1 VAHLPDGFL
10 SPPVLAGTAVMSAV
24 ALTIAARRSRAV
36 LGHREAPL
44 HGAATA
50 FIFAAQAL
58 NFPLGTG
65 TSAHLFGATLA
76 AVLLGPAS
84 AMLVMFA
91 VVLIQALLFQD
102 GGVTALGA
110 NTLNLAVVAVMVSW
124 GLFRWISALAGGAS
138 RRVLVAAGVA
148 AYGSTAA
155 VGLAVAFELVLSG
168 LVPAGPAL
176 VVVGGGHAVAGLAEA
191 GLTVA
196 ILAVVARGRPE
207 LLAGAVPSR
216 PAARRLAWAAVLA
229 SVATI
234 AAAVWLSST
243 QPDLFEAAAERLRV
257 PGRTP

>member
-1 VAHLPDGFL
+1 MAHLPDGVL
-10 SPPVLAGTAVMSAV
+10 SPAVLAGAAALSAA
-24 ALTIAARRSRAV
+24 ALAAAARRARA

-58 NFPLGTG
+58 TFPLGAG

-76 AVLLGPAS
+76 VVLLGPAS

-91 VVLIQALLFQD
+91 VLLIQALLFQD
-102 GGVTALGA
+102 GGITALGA
-110 NTLNLAVVAVMVSW
+110 NTLNLAVVAVLVSRAAY
-124 GLFRWISALAGGAS
+124 RWISALAGTAR
-138 RRVLVAAGVA
+138 RRVLIAAGVA
-148 AYGSTAA
+148 AWTSTAA
-155 VGLAVAFELVLSG
+155 VGAAVALELVLSG

-176 VVVGGGHAVAGLAEA
+176 IVVGGGHLVAGMAEA
-191 GLTVA
+191 AITIA

-229 SVATI
+229 SAATI
-234 AAAVWLSST
+234 AAAVWLSSS
-243 QPDLFEAAAERLRV
+243 QPELLDAAAVRLGL